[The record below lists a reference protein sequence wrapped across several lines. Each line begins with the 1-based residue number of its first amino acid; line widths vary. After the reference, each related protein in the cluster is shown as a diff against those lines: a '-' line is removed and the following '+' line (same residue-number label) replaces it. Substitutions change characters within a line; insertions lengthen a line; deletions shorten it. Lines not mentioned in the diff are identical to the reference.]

1 MNQHNAI
8 SQTPAP
14 ADFHASIARGGDA
27 WFRACLRIT
36 GDDSSASDA
45 VQDALLRAWHR
56 RRQFNGQ
63 SRLDTWIHRI
73 AVNSALELLRSRHP
87 ERWAVLDVEPPDD
100 SRRPDIELERS
111 NLVVQFDASLASL
124 SHLERMCVVLKHV
137 EQWRLQEI
145 ADELD
150 ASVGT
155 VKQAL
160 FRGIRKIRGEL
171 GDLRRTP

>member
-1 MNQHNAI
+1 MD
-8 SQTPAP
+8 QTDTLSEPPSP
-14 ADFHASIARGGDA
+14 ADFHAAIARGGDA

-36 GDDSSASDA
+36 GDDSLASDA
-45 VQDALLRAWHR
+45 VQDALLKAWDR
-56 RRQFNGQ
+56 RRQFRGQ

-87 ERWAVLDVEPPDD
+87 ERWVAMDIEPPDD
-100 SRRPDIELERS
+100 SRRPDVHLERS
-111 NLVVQFDASLASL
+111 SLAAQFDASLESL

-150 ASVGT
+150 SSVGT

-160 FRGIRKIRGEL
+160 FRGIRKLRGEL
-171 GDLRRTP
+171 CDLRRTL